1 MLPLFGRKNH
11 GQRSKLQKLLLSG
24 REKNI
29 KNMFD
34 EIEVTIRPKLN
45 ENSQLMFLN
54 QTSDVL
60 ASMDAKYPDMPI
72 ATKISLLESSRLFLQ
87 IFYF

>member
-1 MLPLFGRKNH
+1 
-11 GQRSKLQKLLLSG
+11 
-24 REKNI
+24 
-29 KNMFD
+29 MFD

-72 ATKISLLESSRLFLQ
+72 ATKISLLESSRLF
-87 IFYF
+87 FANF